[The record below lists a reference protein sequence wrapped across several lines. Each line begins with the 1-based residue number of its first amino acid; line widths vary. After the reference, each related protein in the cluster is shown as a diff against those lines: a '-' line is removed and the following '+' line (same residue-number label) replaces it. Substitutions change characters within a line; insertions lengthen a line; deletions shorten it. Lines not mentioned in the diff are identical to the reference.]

1 MIWSRPHKQ
10 GPRIWNHNIAAGITA
25 PQDLRC
31 KESEMRRGGE
41 ASKVCVVRSHGLE
54 AGGHAARLSR
64 VLELPLWGRG
74 GGGNQD
80 VWNFLLCSGSSKHA
94 AHKAGRPDRC
104 GIPLTRASPS
114 LTDYMPLLH
123 RFSACSLGT
132 EYGSMPQHVLSGFG
146 VHVGPT
152 TRNSQSELVCLLL
165 LWLQVY
171 RLGWVRDWAFHKSSV
186 E

>member
-1 MIWSRPHKQ
+1 M
-10 GPRIWNHNIAAGITA
+10 
-25 PQDLRC
+25 
-31 KESEMRRGGE
+31 GE
-41 ASKVCVVRSHGLE
+41 G
-54 AGGHAARLSR
+54 
-64 VLELPLWGRG
+64 G